1 MLPRISYALM
11 EGVKVSLRPVEPGDA
26 QRAFQLLHG
35 HEPILRWLL
44 WRGPEAVEELEN
56 SFRCW
61 EPPLASVPDY
71 LFAIVDLE
79 TGLFAGTTGLRFY
92 GVAGGA
98 DIGYWLS
105 ESLWGR
111 GLGSEAI
118 QLCCSFAFRHL
129 GIPSVT
135 AWAFVGNEASRK
147 ALGRS
152 GFSLMRTVL
161 QKTESDG
168 QCYDQWHFVL
178 LREEWLALHSAW
190 QPRAEEIRFAEQA

>member
-1 MLPRISYALM
+1 M
-11 EGVKVSLRPVEPGDA
+11 EGAKVSLRPVQPSDA
-26 QRAFQLLHG
+26 ERAFGLLHG
-35 HEPILRWLL
+35 RRAILRWLL
-44 WRGPEAVEELEN
+44 WRGPESVEDLEI
-56 SFRCW
+56 SFGCW
-61 EPPLASVPDY
+61 EAPPTSVPDY
-71 LFAIVDLE
+71 LFAIVDQE
-79 TGLFAGTTGLRFY
+79 TGLFSGTMGLRFY
-92 GVAGGA
+92 GDSGGA

-105 ESLWGR
+105 EPLWGR

-118 QLCCSFAFRHL
+118 QLSCHFAFRHL

-168 QCYDQWHFVL
+168 QCYDQWQFVL
-178 LREEWLALHSAW
+178 LREEWLVQHGAW